1 MGTGREIV
9 LRLPYP
15 PSVNGYWIRTR
26 FGMAVGARGKKYRGD
41 AAAAWR
47 TQGGPVLSAGRLS
60 VSIEIY
66 PPNQQRRDLDNICK
80 ALLDALTACGL
91 WRDDELIDDLRLIR
105 RGVLPPGQVI
115 VRVRARCQ

>member
-1 MGTGREIV
+1 MESTRELM

-15 PSVNGYWIRTR
+15 PSVNSYWIRTR
-26 FGMAVGARGKKYRGD
+26 FGMAVGSAGKKYRGN
-41 AAAAWR
+41 ATAAWLS
-47 TQGGPVLSAGRLS
+47 QGAPRVSGRLA
-60 VSIEIY
+60 VTIEIY

-91 WRDDELIDDLRLIR
+91 WTDDEQIDELRLIR

-115 VRVRARCQ
+115 VRARPC

>member
-1 MGTGREIV
+1 VATGREVTI
-9 LRLPYP
+9 RLPYP

-41 AAAAWR
+41 TAAAWMS
-47 TQGGPVLSAGRLS
+47 QGAPVIGSRRLI
-60 VSIEIY
+60 VAIEIY

-91 WRDDELIDDLRLIR
+91 WADDEQIDELRLIR

-115 VRVRARCQ
+115 VRVQCL